1 MNMYDV
7 VALLEDI
14 PEKNLR
20 RGEVGT
26 IVEVWKPGVYEIEF
40 SGNDGVTY
48 AMAALREDQL
58 MKLYMEPAQAS
69 A

>member
-1 MNMYDV
+1 MNMHDV

-40 SGNDGVTY
+40 SGNDGVAY